1 MRLLLADENF
11 LIPSVRELRAKGYDI
26 YAVAESDSSITD
38 EQVIEKAITEERIIL
53 TFDKDF
59 GELIFKK
66 GYRPPAGIIFFRWV
80 HYAPDE
86 PGKFLSQILQDTSL
100 FFSYRITVVD
110 ERNIRQRNY
119 HS

>member
-11 LIPSVRELRAKGYDI
+11 PIPSVRELRAEGYDV

-66 GYRPPAGIIFFRWV
+66 AIVRLLVSFSFAGCIMLRM
-80 HYAPDE
+80 
-86 PGKFLSQILQDTSL
+86 S
-100 FFSYRITVVD
+100 
-110 ERNIRQRNY
+110 
-119 HS
+119 